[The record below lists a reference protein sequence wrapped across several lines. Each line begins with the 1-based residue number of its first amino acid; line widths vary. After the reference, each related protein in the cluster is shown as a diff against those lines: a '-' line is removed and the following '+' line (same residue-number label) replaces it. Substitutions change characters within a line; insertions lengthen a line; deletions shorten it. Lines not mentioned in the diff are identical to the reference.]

1 MKYHTNALRLLFAI
15 ISLVTLTQ
23 VGCGDDALPFS
34 STPVPANVLVYDPPV
49 SFNIKS
55 GSLLPGTSI
64 AYGGK
69 TESGAAKVLIT
80 GLVAPKQV
88 GDSVDWQGAPA
99 QNVNLKLA
107 TRVLMFDNQSVTLAG
122 TSHIEVKDIQIKPG
136 GSPGNVLIEFTV
148 PVITFS
154 LAKGQFIPGTKVA
167 YLDSSNAGA
176 QFAGVEGYP
185 YRKQFD
191 SLQYR
196 GHVAPKVF
204 LQLDL
209 RVASYSDSGAVLAGT
224 ANIKIE
230 S

>member
-122 TSHIEVKDIQIKPG
+122 TAHIEVKDIQIKPG

>member
-122 TSHIEVKDIQIKPG
+122 TAHIEVKDIQIKPG

-224 ANIKIE
+224 ANLKIE

>member
-23 VGCGDDALPFS
+23 VGCADIALPFS

>member
-1 MKYHTNALRLLFAI
+1 MKYHTNEWLLYLALACLI
-15 ISLVTLTQ
+15 TLTQ
-23 VGCGDDALPFS
+23 IGCGDNAPPSD
-34 STPVPANVLVYDPPV
+34 STPVPANVLVYDLPV
-49 SFNIKS
+49 SFNIRS
-55 GSLLPGTSI
+55 GSLLSGTSI

-69 TESGAAKVLIT
+69 TGAGAAKVLIT

-88 GDSVDWQGAPA
+88 GDTVDWQGSPV
-99 QNVNLKLA
+99 QNTFLKLA
-107 TRVLMFDNQSVTLAG
+107 TRVLTYDNQSVTLAG
-122 TSHIEVKDIQIKPG
+122 TAHIEIKDVQIKPG
-136 GSPGNVLIEFTV
+136 GSPGNVLMELTI
-148 PVITFS
+148 PVITYS
-154 LAKGQFIPGTKVA
+154 IEKGQPIPGSKIA
-167 YLDSSNAGA
+167 YVGSSNEGA

-224 ANIKIE
+224 GNIKIE

>member
-1 MKYHTNALRLLFAI
+1 MRSHTHERLLWFVI
-15 ISLVTLTQ
+15 TCLVSLTQ
-23 VGCGDDALPFS
+23 VGCGDIALPFN
-34 STPVPANVLVYDPPV
+34 STPVAANVLVYDLPV

-69 TESGAAKVLIT
+69 TETGAAKILII
-80 GLVAPKQV
+80 GLVAPKQI
-88 GDSVDWQGAPA
+88 GDTVDWQGSPA
-99 QNVNLKLA
+99 RNVNLKLA
-107 TRVLMFDNQSVTLAG
+107 TRVLMFDDQSVTLAG
-122 TSHIEVKDIQIKPG
+122 MAHIEIMDVVVQPG
-136 GSPGNVLIEFTV
+136 GSPGKTLMEFTV
-148 PVITFS
+148 PLMTWS
-154 LAKGQFIPGTKVA
+154 LEKGQFIAGTKVA
-167 YLDSSNAGA
+167 YSGSSSEGA
-176 QFAGVEGYP
+176 RFVGIEGYP

-209 RVASYSDSGAVLAGT
+209 RVASYSDSGAVLAGSV
-224 ANIKIE
+224 NIKIE